1 MFSIKNLKIR
11 TKIYGSITIFQLL
24 ALLITILG
32 TVGLYRMEG
41 SIDRMFSVGSM
52 YQKASYMGFSLDK
65 RRNSMFLM
73 ISALNEEDFK
83 KYSKEIQD
91 TEASISTNLKEMNF
105 LISNKNKK
113 GNQSTTQDLISGLAD
128 IQVMVDEFFDVSKQL
143 TKNSAE
149 MFLPNVTPLKR
160 QQIRTEN
167 INIFLDKSKKYHA
180 LLEKISYLNTGLAK
194 GMGDTHVQMVTT
206 STNVKAILW
215 IGYFVSALIV
225 FIITTLL
232 VKRIATPIIM
242 IENMANKFA
251 EGDLTVSASYPSQDE
266 IGKLLQA
273 LNRASENFKI
283 LINQIGHTSDQL
295 ASSAE
300 ELSATSRNLADGAS
314 NQAASL
320 EETASAITEISESVE
335 YVSKSAKDQEKEV
348 VDTNVLMKELSQSIK
363 DITEISNVVNEGS
376 QSALAEAKEGQS
388 KVAEATMRMAAIEE
402 SSEKISEIINVIN
415 DISEQTNLLAL
426 NAAIEAA
433 RAGESGRGFAVVA
446 EEISKLASRSQ
457 KATREIAEL
466 ISESLVK
473 VGDGKS
479 IVMQV
484 VESLNKILDKSNQA
498 ARLSDKISQATRS
511 QSEGSSKVM
520 ISVMTLSNMAQS
532 ISKATDEQGISTRE
546 MANAIEQVNGVAQ
559 NTAASAEEM
568 AASTA
573 ELASQSEKLRGLI
586 GSFKVN

>member
-1 MFSIKNLKIR
+1 MFSISNLKIR
-11 TKIYGSITIFQLL
+11 TKIYGSVAIFQLL

-32 TVGLYRMEG
+32 TIGLFRME
-41 SIDRMFSVGSM
+41 STIDRMFFIGTLS
-52 YQKASYMGFSLDK
+52 QQASTLGFALDK
-65 RRNSMFLM
+65 RRNLM
-73 ISALNEEDFK
+73 LLMVGSENEEDFQ
-83 KYSKEIQD
+83 KYSKEI
-91 TEASISTNLKEMNF
+91 EGLEYSISTYIKEILVQVQKYADND
-105 LISNKNKK
+105 KK
-113 GNQSTTQDLISGLAD
+113 KEVLPRIEE
-128 IQVMVDEFFDVSKQL
+128 IQTLVNGFSAVSKEIV
-143 TKNSAE
+143 KNYSSA
-149 MFLPNVTPLKR
+149 FGPGSSAQKR
-160 QQIRTEN
+160 E
-167 INIFLDKSKKYHA
+167 
-180 LLEKISYLNTGLAK
+180 GLRK
-194 GMGDTHVQMVTT
+194 E
-206 STNVKAILW
+206 
-215 IGYFVSALIV
+215 ALIV
-225 FIITTLL
+225 FLEKAKVYESLLNKISFLYSHIEEGMVGTHILTINTSRNLKTVLWVGYIISVLIVFIVSTLL
-232 VKRIATPIIM
+232 VKRIATPIIL
-242 IENMANKFA
+242 IEKMANKFS
-251 EGDLTVSASYPSQDE
+251 EGDLTASASYPSQDE

-335 YVSKSAKDQEKEV
+335 YVSRSAKDQEKEV
-348 VDTNVLMKELSQSIK
+348 VDANNLMKELSKSISE
-363 DITEISNVVNEGS
+363 ITEISNVVNEGS
-376 QSALAEAKEGQS
+376 QSALAEAKDGQT
-388 KVAEATMRMAAIEE
+388 KVSEASMRMAAIEE
-402 SSEKISEIINVIN
+402 SSERISEIINVIN

-457 KATREIAEL
+457 KATQEIAEL

-484 VESLNKILDKSNQA
+484 VDSLNKILDKSNQA
-498 ARLSDKISQATRS
+498 ARLSDKILQATRS
-511 QSEGSSKVM
+511 QSEKSSKVM
-520 ISVMTLSNMAQS
+520 VSVMTLSNMAQS

-546 MANAIEQVNGVAQ
+546 IANAIEQVNGVAQ

-568 AASTA
+568 AASTT